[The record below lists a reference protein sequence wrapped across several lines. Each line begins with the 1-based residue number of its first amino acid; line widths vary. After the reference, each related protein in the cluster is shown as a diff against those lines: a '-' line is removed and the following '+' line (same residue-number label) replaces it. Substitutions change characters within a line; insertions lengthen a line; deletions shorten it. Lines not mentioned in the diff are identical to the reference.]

1 MTPGHAEFWLVW
13 LARGG
18 IGLAILFILVVI
30 LGLLR
35 LAWGVGRS
43 VRAEGHH
50 ESAHSDYASSL
61 RQADT

>member
-18 IGLAILFILVVI
+18 IGLAVLFILAVV

-43 VRAEGHH
+43 VRAEGRGDS
-50 ESAHSDYASSL
+50 EQSQQMTEFRSTDA
-61 RQADT
+61 